1 MNDEEE
7 ILNLLDEQGVE
18 PTPEPEPNPATE
30 PVIMPNV
37 DNNGVQT
44 VSDSDVETVD
54 EGGVQTLPDV
64 APPAPAAA
72 PPPGKMSDD
81 IPLLL
86 AQGATF
92 GGREEIIGGLY
103 GAVEGAKN
111 LPQGPGA
118 ALKAAKAKYEQV
130 MADEHNKT
138 QEARARSPY
147 LSVGLEALGSTAAP
161 MMGVV
166 GGMGKGLVG
175 MVGTGMA
182 NAAVTG
188 ALESP
193 GDRVGG
199 ALRAAPLG
207 GLIPAAVGGA
217 GKLATSGL
225 AATGAGMLA
234 PGLDT
239 ALYADLL
246 RNPALRQQTLSARS
260 RYPDIAAAGEQVGDL
275 LGDTIGAVRSSSVA
289 SKMAGNEALIQQ
301 GFLDKPLDNAV
312 NYVERKLQFAEM
324 PENALNYSAEI
335 KQTLQKALANLKG
348 YFPNANKISG
358 KVAQRNALDLEIK
371 ELQKKLQLAQT
382 SANKSAL
389 MKQRAAKL
397 ETEIQN
403 KQAKLDP
410 LAKEVDDV
418 LINGY
423 HEARQ
428 DLDDVIDWDSDSNIR
443 RPSRAD
449 QEIAKETRD
458 YIDSVMKTSKDWR
471 VHDEVYATWAPLEKA
486 LKKQIMEAG
495 GTGNVSYK
503 KVWSLISGAGG
514 DASAADKKR
523 LLDEFSDYVTK
534 NFSNNLQI
542 MDKLQKFQKMTQDLT
557 LAKRFQ
563 GMGAATGTTTGRI
576 GAAIANPTRF
586 AASPVFFP
594 TVFLQALDKANTAK
608 EFLEKIHPALPTG
621 VRNRVIIMVNQALKQ
636 KPDLSVEEAAKIVQ
650 NQVQQG
656 EQK

>member
-1 MNDEEE
+1 MKDEEE
-7 ILNLLDEQGVE
+7 ALNLLDEQGVE
-18 PTPEPEPNPATE
+18 LNPAFE
-30 PVIMPNV
+30 PAPAPNM
-37 DNNGVQT
+37 DNNGVET
-44 VSDSDVETVD
+44 VSDSDVEVVD

-64 APPAPAAA
+64 APPSPAAA
-72 PPPGKMSDD
+72 PLPPGKLSDD

-130 MADEHNKT
+130 MAEEHNKT

-147 LSVGLEALGSTAAP
+147 LSVGLEALGGFAAP
-161 MMGVV
+161 VPV
-166 GGMGKGLVG
+166 GALTMGKGLTKA
-175 MVGTGMA
+175 VGTGLTT
-182 NAAVTG
+182 AAAGG

-207 GLIPAAVGGA
+207 GLIPAAAGGV

-246 RNPALRQQTLSARS
+246 RNPALRKQTLSART
-260 RYPDIAAAGEQVGDL
+260 RYPDVAAAGEQVGDL
-275 LGDTIGAVRSSSVA
+275 FGDVVGEVRGASVA
-289 SKMAGNEALIQQ
+289 SKLAGNEALIQQ
-301 GFLDKPLDNAV
+301 GFLDKPLDNAI
-312 NYVERKLQFAEM
+312 NYVERKLQFAEL
-324 PENALNYSAEI
+324 PENALNYSAEL
-335 KQTLQKALANLKG
+335 KQTLQKALASLKG
-348 YFPNANKISG
+348 YFPEANKMSG
-358 KVAQRNALDLEIK
+358 KVAQRNALDAELED
-371 ELQKKLQLAQT
+371 LQNKLALAQA
-382 SANKSAL
+382 SSNKSAL
-389 MKQRAAKL
+389 MKQRVAKL
-397 ETEIQN
+397 QTEIQN

-428 DLDDVIDWDSDSNIR
+428 DLDSIIEWKPGNNVP

-449 QEIAKETRD
+449 QALAKETRD
-458 YIDSVMKTSKDWR
+458 YIDSVMKTSQDWR
-471 VHDEVYATWAPLEKA
+471 VHDEVYAAWAPLEKA
-486 LKKQIMEAG
+486 LKSQIMESG

-514 DASAADKKR
+514 EASAADKKA
-523 LLDEFSDYVTK
+523 LIDEFSAYVTK
-534 NFSNNLQI
+534 NFSNNPNI
-542 MDKLQKFQKMTQDLT
+542 MSKLQKFQEMTQDLT
-557 LAKRFQ
+557 LAKRYA
-563 GMGAATGTTTGRI
+563 GMGAATGMTTGRL

-586 AASPVFFP
+586 IASPVTFP
-594 TVFLQALDKANTAK
+594 TVFLQALDKANSAK
-608 EFLEKIHPALPTG
+608 EFLERIHPSLPTNL
-621 VRNRVIIMVNQALKQ
+621 RNRVIIMVNQALKQ
-636 KPDLSVEEAAKIVQ
+636 KPDLTVEEAAQIVQ